1 MIWEVEQLRG
11 STWPSQ
17 PLSAEEKT
25 QGLAPAS
32 DTQALAAA
40 LAPWSRRGCCHG
52 LPGVYSIQA
61 RPPHGPLAA
70 PH

>member
-1 MIWEVEQLRG
+1 MALTASV

-25 QGLAPAS
+25 QGLVPAS

-40 LAPWSRRGCCHG
+40 LA
-52 LPGVYSIQA
+52 A
-61 RPPHGPLAA
+61 
-70 PH
+70 